1 MMLIL
6 KLNKKIETDQNFLQ
20 KIESGITDFF
30 SKTGRVQT
38 AGKEKAVSM
47 LNTLTQEVTRMIVT
61 TCVIPV
67 MTLIVF
73 GFVIKILFGFDLA
86 VGTRLTDTSRK
97 GSHAVKKIRRRS

>member
-30 SKTGRVQT
+30 SKAGRVQT

-67 MTLIVF
+67 MT
-73 GFVIKILFGFDLA
+73 
-86 VGTRLTDTSRK
+86 
-97 GSHAVKKIRRRS
+97 

>member
-6 KLNKKIETDQNFLQ
+6 KPNKKIETDQNFLQ
-20 KIESGITDFF
+20 KIESGITD
-30 SKTGRVQT
+30 KTGRVLT

-67 MTLIVF
+67 MT
-73 GFVIKILFGFDLA
+73 
-86 VGTRLTDTSRK
+86 
-97 GSHAVKKIRRRS
+97 